1 MLHFQRKRYFLN
13 QAMSSAVE
21 LDSDKRN
28 QQIAIIDD
36 KEVPYIEILRNNGF
50 NITHHTDIDNFE
62 MIKTYSIIVCD
73 IKGVGKKFGSDKEG
87 AHIIREIR
95 RLYPDKYLIAM
106 SSDVYNIR
114 WVKFLDDT
122 DDKIIR
128 DADVDQVI
136 DALITA
142 VDTMRCN
149 KQRWLRVRDNL
160 LKVHNMDLFDV
171 WEIEQQFIKSAIE
184 KDSSIFENSKIISHR
199 DDIVKGVLV
208 NFISGLIL

>member
-1 MLHFQRKRYFLN
+1 MLYYQNKRYFVT
-13 QAMSSAVE
+13 QATSAATE
-21 LDSDKRN
+21 LDSDKRAL
-28 QQIAIIDD
+28 QVAIIDD
-36 KEVPYIEILRNNGF
+36 NEVPYIETLRNNGF
-50 NITHHTDIDNFE
+50 NITHHLDIDNFE
-62 MIKTYSIIVCD
+62 MMKTYSIIICD

-114 WVKFLDDT
+114 WVKLLDDA

-136 DALITA
+136 DALSIA
-142 VDTMRCN
+142 VGIMRCN
-149 KQRWLRVRDNL
+149 KERWLRVRDYL
-160 LKVHNMDLFDV
+160 IKSHKMDLFEV
-171 WEIEQQFIKSAIE
+171 WKIEQKFIKSVVS
-184 KDSSIFENSKIISHR
+184 KDRSIFEKSKVVTHR
-199 DDIVKGVLV
+199 DDIIKGLLV